1 MSQKNISDITSCLSD
16 FDPSA
21 LSVKATQAILHAL
34 LEPVTAQEKLAL
46 REALDRVLAQEVVSG
61 IDVPAHDNSAMD
73 GYAFRGADLQGGGQT
88 LLKIIGTAYAGK
100 AYAGNVPEGCCVKI
114 MTGAV
119 MPENCDT
126 VVPQEF
132 CSLTDQEQTI
142 HIASDLLKSGDNR
155 RLKGEDLQ
163 KGAAAL
169 PAGRILRPSD
179 IGLLASLGVGEV
191 WVKRKLRVAF
201 FSTGDEL
208 RSIGEPLDEG
218 CVYDSNRYTL
228 YGMLKRLRC
237 VELLDMGV
245 VKDDPAALESVMLEA
260 ARCADAIVTSGG
272 VSVGEADHTKAVMKK
287 LGDVQFWKIAMRPGR
302 PMAVGHIKADGKQTL
317 LLGLPGNPVAV
328 MVTFYA
334 FAREV
339 FLRMAGATVKP
350 LPTISAKL
358 SSPVRKKAGRTEYQ
372 RVTLDQD
379 EQGHWT
385 ASLTGQQGSGV
396 LRSMADA
403 DGLMVLAH
411 EQESLKA
418 GDVVQVLAFDHL
430 I

>member
-1 MSQKNISDITSCLSD
+1 MNLKNISDITSCLSD
-16 FDPSA
+16 FDPNA
-21 LSVKATQAILHAL
+21 LSVEATKKILHAL
-34 LEPVTAQEKLAL
+34 LEPVVAQEKLAL
-46 REALDRVLAQEVVSG
+46 REALDRVLAREVVSG
-61 IDVPAHDNSAMD
+61 LDVPAHDNSAMD
-73 GYAFRGADLQGGGQT
+73 GYAFQGQSLNAAGDT
-88 LLKIIGTAYAGK
+88 LLKVVGTAYAGN
-100 AYAGNVPEGCCVKI
+100 AFTGEVPRGSCVKI

-119 MPENCDT
+119 MPQGCDT
-126 VVPQEF
+126 VVPQEL
-132 CSLTDQEQTI
+132 CSASGQTI
-142 HIASDLLKSGDNR
+142 RISPNTLKTGDNR
-155 RLKGEDLQ
+155 RFKGEDLQ
-163 KGAAAL
+163 KGGVAL

-208 RSIGEPLDEG
+208 RSIGEALDEG

-237 VELLDMGV
+237 VDLIDMGV
-245 VKDDPAALESVMLEA
+245 VKDDPAVLKATMLEA

-302 PMAVGHIKADGKQTL
+302 PMAVGHIKTEGKQTL

-339 FLRMAGATVKP
+339 FLRMAGADVKP
-350 LPTISAKL
+350 LPTVSAKL
-358 SSPVRKKAGRTEYQ
+358 TSGVRKKAGRTEYQ
-372 RVTLDQD
+372 RVLLNQN
-379 EQGHWT
+379 ESGEWL

-403 DGLMVLAH
+403 DGLLVLAH
-411 EQESLKA
+411 EQESLNT